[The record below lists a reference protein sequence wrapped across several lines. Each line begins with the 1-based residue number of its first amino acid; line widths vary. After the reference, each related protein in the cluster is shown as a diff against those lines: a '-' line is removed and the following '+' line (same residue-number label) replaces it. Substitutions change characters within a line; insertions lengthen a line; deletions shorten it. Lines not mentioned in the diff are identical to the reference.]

1 MYIGEVVDFP
11 TIEPFKL
18 LISWHITTQ
27 LVVGRK
33 CAYDQAKADWSKQV
47 QKLPDDFIL
56 SSAAANQVERDSS
69 TTVES

>member
-33 CAYDQAKADWSKQV
+33 CAYDQAKADWSQQV
-47 QKLPDDFIL
+47 QKLIL